1 MCDPAF
7 NQIEGVQSIK
17 QKLICSMCVSDRDIE
32 IQQLES
38 MLSLLLIGRCGE
50 NKRRCMKLTH
60 EMAIKATSVM
70 SEASSHVNFL
80 LSLPD
85 LPVMNH
91 DRTAPAPGNRQGGP
105 LF

>member
-38 MLSLLLIGRCGE
+38 MSSLLLIGVV
-50 NKRRCMKLTH
+50 K
-60 EMAIKATSVM
+60 TSV
-70 SEASSHVNFL
+70 V
-80 LSLPD
+80 
-85 LPVMNH
+85 V
-91 DRTAPAPGNRQGGP
+91 
-105 LF
+105 